1 MDYIMSVKGPL
12 DTSELGFCQ
21 SHEHLYIADGYPAHI
36 FDHQKIDD
44 EALSARELNLF
55 RKAGGGAVVDAQP
68 AGCGRSALVL
78 RRLSEKSGVH
88 IIASTGF
95 HKTLFYPDGHWT
107 YKWDTDRLTRLYL
120 DELTTGM
127 YAACDDQKPE
137 DQTDIRAGQIKT
149 ALNAG
154 PFSVQYQKLFTAASN
169 AAIESG
175 FPMMVHIEP
184 GSDPLLLADFL
195 ELRKM
200 PADKTIFCHM
210 DRGVQDIGVHREI
223 CSRGIYLEFDTIAR
237 TKYHDDN
244 REIEI
249 LTQMLDVNYGRQILM
264 SLDTTRARLR
274 SYGTPS
280 APGLDYILTQFIPKL
295 KTHGISEQ
303 AIERIFFGNPAR
315 VFSVAEKQN

>member
-12 DTSELGFCQ
+12 DTSELKFCQ
-21 SHEHLYIADGYPAHI
+21 SHEHLYIADGYSARI

-44 EALSARELNLF
+44 EALSTQELNMF
-55 RKAGGGAVVDAQP
+55 RKAGGRTVVDAQP
-68 AGCGRSALVL
+68 VGCGRDAHVL
-78 RRLSEKSGVH
+78 RRLSEKSDVH

-95 HKTLFYPDGHWT
+95 HKTLFYPEGHWL
-107 YKWDTDRLTRLYL
+107 YKWNIDRLTRLYL
-120 DELTTGM
+120 DELLTGM
-127 YAACDDQKPE
+127 YVACDVRPPE
-137 DQTDIRAGQIKT
+137 EQTDIRAGQIKT
-149 ALNAG
+149 ALDAG
-154 PFSVQYQKLFTAASN
+154 PFSMQYQKLFTAAAN

-175 FPMMVHIEP
+175 LPMMVHIEP

-210 DRGVQDIGVHREI
+210 DRSVQDIGIHKEI

-249 LTQMLDVNYGRQILM
+249 LTQMLDANYGGQILM

-274 SYGTPS
+274 SYGNPS
-280 APGLDYILTQFIPKL
+280 APGLDYILTKFIPKL

-303 AIERIFFGNPAR
+303 VIERIFIGNPAH
-315 VFSVAEKQN
+315 VFCIADNCN